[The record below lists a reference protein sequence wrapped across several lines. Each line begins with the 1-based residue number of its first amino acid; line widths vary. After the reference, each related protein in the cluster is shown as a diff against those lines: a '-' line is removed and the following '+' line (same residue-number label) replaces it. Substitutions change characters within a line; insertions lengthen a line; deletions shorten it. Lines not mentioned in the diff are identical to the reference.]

1 MARLMLETEEEIE
14 TARYKLCEPDND
26 DKTKQWASL
35 IWLEAWKA
43 VAVASRR
50 SISLRGDRLV
60 RREKAA
66 TMPRAQFEDRWT
78 VDRRSMGHQ
87 WC

>member
-50 SISLRGDRLV
+50 SNL
-60 RREKAA
+60 A
-66 TMPRAQFEDRWT
+66 T
-78 VDRRSMGHQ
+78 RRSFGTQRKGSNDAESSVRGSMDG
-87 WC
+87 